1 MKIRQLLL
9 PTGLGVALVLSL
21 VLSGMMWANP
31 AHSNGNSGTKVT
43 KTSDNTSNATFQ
55 DIYLPSYII
64 STSKTGKQQTLTNNR
79 INIVSQLRDK
89 MSRFKSTGTTS
100 ISQGSSS
107 KYLKQLHRKNSL
119 LLNYETSMTVNFFRK
134 VFQNQLKIPNMRFNR
149 VQLLLNDPK
158 HLYLLNDKNYH
169 IERVTLKGN
178 NSSKLKKVLA
188 DQMVKHEVDIKL
200 LNGKPLV
207 YYPKAVKLKNYSFQL
222 TQQTETY
229 YANRIMTSNNSN
241 SVQVK
246 RRKNKTEYNDR
257 GFRQMTVDKSSDT
270 VTFTNYNSKSGSG
283 SFLSTMNHAYQQ
295 MVMVGIP
302 MDSIR
307 LFYYDSGNDTTI
319 FRTYV
324 GGVPVFDQSGFG
336 AVRFSTLDQTSY
348 RMYFS
353 LDSLQVPIP
362 PERSTTT
369 LISMKT
375 LLTELKNAGIKQ
387 SKITNI
393 KLGYEWSRATDMKR
407 AVNLSP
413 TWYVLINHQ
422 WETYT
427 DAINGD

>member
-9 PTGLGVALVLSL
+9 PTGLGVALILSL
-21 VLSGMMWANP
+21 VLSGMMWTNP

-89 MSRFKSTGTTS
+89 MSRFKSTGTKS

-307 LFYYDSGNDTTI
+307 LFYYYSGNDTTI